1 MSELVENSAAPVK
14 SPQQMKYILTKNE
27 SAAAKK
33 AGEYFAT
40 WTSIDLSHF
49 SPLCSTYSSIR
60 HRVTLP
66 HSTSWIFWKFRQCQ
80 FFQITISLNNCPVS
94 LLRTGVV
101 LSPKGYIEYRGSYPG
116 SKDILEESTRLVEE
130 TWAACFEKDCVT
142 TGINSKHRNPDQRSV
157 PSVQFFKNKL
167 DSRIG
172 YPTTRDLGAKVD
184 WGTEENRQAY
194 FRRFKAI
201 PETQTLPLLNA
212 IFKILVDDRM
222 LYTESATGKQVLEDL
237 PPEWLKHD
245 RAMKSAIRKLQ
256 DLAN

>member
-1 MSELVENSAAPVK
+1 MKLPTLQTSAIFLLFVQLTPPSVTALP
-14 SPQQMKYILTKNE
+14 SPIQRRGFSGSSG
-27 SAAAKK
+27 SA
-33 AGEYFAT
+33 
-40 WTSIDLSHF
+40 SSSR
-49 SPLCSTYSSIR
+49 SP
-60 HRVTLP
+60 
-66 HSTSWIFWKFRQCQ
+66 
-80 FFQITISLNNCPVS
+80 SLS

-116 SKDILEESTRLVEE
+116 SKDILKESTRLVEE

-245 RAMKSAIRKLQ
+245 RAMKSAICKLQ

>member
-1 MSELVENSAAPVK
+1 MKLPTLQTSAIFLLFVQLTPPSVTALP
-14 SPQQMKYILTKNE
+14 SPIQRRGFSGSSG
-27 SAAAKK
+27 SA
-33 AGEYFAT
+33 
-40 WTSIDLSHF
+40 SSSR
-49 SPLCSTYSSIR
+49 SPS
-60 HRVTLP
+60 P
-66 HSTSWIFWKFRQCQ
+66 D
-80 FFQITISLNNCPVS
+80 ITTDSSLNNCPVS

>member
-1 MSELVENSAAPVK
+1 MKLPTLQTSAIFLLFVQLTPPSVTALP
-14 SPQQMKYILTKNE
+14 SPIQRRGFSGSSG
-27 SAAAKK
+27 SA
-33 AGEYFAT
+33 
-40 WTSIDLSHF
+40 SSSR
-49 SPLCSTYSSIR
+49 SPS
-60 HRVTLP
+60 P
-66 HSTSWIFWKFRQCQ
+66 D
-80 FFQITISLNNCPVS
+80 ITTDSSLNNCPVS

-101 LSPKGYIEYRGSYPG
+101 SSPKGYIEYRGSYPG

-245 RAMKSAIRKLQ
+245 CAMKSAIRKLQ